1 MLTRL
6 KTAGLVWPTVAML
19 AGVALLLSLGQWQ
32 WQRKTWKA
40 ALIADRAARA
50 SAPAVPLA
58 ALLAAGPVPE
68 YQRVTVA
75 GTFVHAGER
84 HLYTPLNAGPG
95 WEVMTP
101 LRVPSAGVAVLV
113 DRGFVP
119 DHLRDAG
126 SRSAAQP
133 TGEVTVAGRI
143 RFGGTMATFTPANEP
158 ARNIWYW
165 RDLKAMADGSGAT
178 AAFYIEADAS
188 VTNPG
193 GWPRPGLADP
203 IFNNLSNR
211 HLEYALTWWAL
222 AATMIGVYLALV
234 LSRLGRGAVSRCSS
248 KPA

>member
-19 AGVALLLSLGQWQ
+19 AGVTLLLSLGQWQ

-58 ALLAAGPVPE
+58 AVLAAGPVAE
-68 YQRVTVA
+68 YQRVTASGVFRH
-75 GTFVHAGER
+75 GNER

-101 LRVPSAGVAVLV
+101 LHVPAANIAVLV

-119 DHLRDAG
+119 DHLRQAE
-126 SRSAAQP
+126 SRSAGQP
-133 TGEVTVAGRI
+133 AGDVTITGRI
-143 RFGGTMATFTPANEP
+143 RYSGTKATFTPANEP
-158 ARNIWYW
+158 VRNIWYW
-165 RDLKAMADGSGAT
+165 RDLKAMTDGTGAT
-178 AAFYIEADAS
+178 VAYYIEADTS
-188 VTNPG
+188 VTSPG

-203 IFNNLSNR
+203 IYNNLSNR

-222 AATMIGVYLALV
+222 AATLIGIYLALV
-234 LSRLGRGAVSRCSS
+234 LSRLGRGHVE
-248 KPA
+248 PA